1 MTPGTNLIMAP
12 TGEFSRD
19 HTAFAIERGA
29 EPKMLIKSDRA
40 APHVK
45 SGEWAPER
53 LDAESAL
60 AALGTNRSR
69 IVSVTVH
76 LKSMADFGKMNE
88 CWDNWLG
95 GIAAQ
100 ARATAE
106 AALAAERLLVEFTV
120 LARLMRCLRIDQQT
134 PFWIAIRR
142 SPPWITLHLWQSVWS
157 PLINRGRLFKQPGPL
172 LGSV

>member
-1 MTPGTNLIMAP
+1 M
-12 TGEFSRD
+12 
-19 HTAFAIERGA
+19 
-29 EPKMLIKSDRA
+29 IKSDRA
-40 APHVK
+40 APHLK

-60 AALGTNRSR
+60 AAFGTNRSR

-76 LKSMADFGKMNE
+76 LKSMADFGKMSE

-95 GIAAQ
+95 GIAAP

-106 AALAAERLLVEFTV
+106 AAPAAERLLVTFTV
-120 LARLMRCLRIDQQT
+120 IARLKRCLRIDQQT

-157 PLINRGRLFKQPGPL
+157 LLINQEKLFKQPESI